1 MSSPLLDLHG
11 AVPNPDDSPDAG
23 VAWHFGDPFGEQRAA
38 AGSAAVLDR
47 SHRGVLTV
55 TGGDR
60 LSWLHLLISQA
71 LTDLAEDTGTEGL
84 VLDASGHV
92 EHHAVLAHHDET
104 VWLDNEPGRTE
115 PLREYL
121 ESMKFWYA
129 AETSTADYAVLTVLG
144 PAAAELLDFTLPEA
158 PYGVR
163 GLDGGGFVRAMPW
176 PGEQAYDL
184 VVPHAEREAWWRR
197 ITGAGVRPTGTWTFE
212 ALRAESLRAR
222 LGVDTDDRTIPQEAR
237 WVPSAVH
244 LNKGCYRGQETVSKV
259 HNIGKPPRRLLLL
272 HLDGSPEVLPVA
284 GDPVRH
290 GERTAGRVGTVVHHY
305 ELGPI
310 ALALLKRS
318 TPVDGELTAGDEDRV
333 VQAAVDPDSVP
344 TEHEAPGRVAAA
356 GLRGR

>member
-1 MSSPLLDLHG
+1 MSSPILDLHG
-11 AVPNPDDSPDAG
+11 AVPNPDDSPDTG
-23 VAWHFGDPFGEQRAA
+23 VAWHFGDPFAEQRAA
-38 AGSAAVLDR
+38 ARGAVVLDR
-47 SHRGVLTV
+47 SHRGVFTV

-60 LSWLHLLISQA
+60 LSWLNLLTSQS
-71 LTDLAEDTGTEGL
+71 LTDLDEDTGTEGL

-92 EHHAVLAHHDET
+92 EHHAVLGHHDET
-104 VWLDNEPGRTE
+104 VWLDTEPGRAE

-121 ESMKFWYA
+121 ESMKFWYDV
-129 AETSTADYAVLTVLG
+129 ETATADYAVLSVLG
-144 PAAAELLDFTLPEA
+144 PAAAELLDFPLPDA

-176 PGEQAYDL
+176 PGEHAYDL
-184 VVPHAEREAWWRR
+184 VVPRTELQAWWRR
-197 ITGAGVRPTGTWTFE
+197 ITEAGVRPTGSWTFE
-212 ALRAESLRAR
+212 ALRTESLRAR
-222 LGVDTDDRTIPQEAR
+222 LGIDTDERTIPQEAR

-272 HLDGSPEVLPVA
+272 HLDGSPEVLPVT
-284 GDPVRH
+284 GDAVRH
-290 GERTAGRVGTVVHHY
+290 GERTVGRVGTVVQHC
-305 ELGPI
+305 ELGPV

-318 TPVDGELTAGDEDRV
+318 APVDGELMAGDEDRA

-344 TEHEAPGRVAAA
+344 FEQEAPGRVAAA